1 MTKYYTSV
9 FYVNLHISKGLKLT
23 YDLFLTPPFQTNQNA

>member
-9 FYVNLHISKGLKLT
+9 FYVNLHNGKDLKLT
-23 YDLFLTPPFQTNQNA
+23 YDLFPTPPFQTNQNA

>member
-9 FYVNLHISKGLKLT
+9 FYVNLHNSKALKSI
-23 YDLFLTPPFQTNQNA
+23 YNFFSTPPFQTNQNA

>member
-9 FYVNLHISKGLKLT
+9 FYVNLHNSKEFKIT
-23 YDLFLTPPFQTNQNA
+23 YDLFRTPPFQTNQNA